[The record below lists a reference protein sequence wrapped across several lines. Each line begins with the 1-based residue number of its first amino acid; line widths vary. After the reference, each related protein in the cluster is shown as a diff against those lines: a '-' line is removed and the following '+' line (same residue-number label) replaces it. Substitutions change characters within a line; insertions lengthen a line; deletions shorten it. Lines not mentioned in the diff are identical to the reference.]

1 MMPQIKQILS
11 DRYQLKRAL
20 GLNAGRQTWLATDLN
35 TQEPVVVKL
44 LAMSPQTQWD
54 ESQMFEREAQV
65 LQRLNHPRIPEY
77 RDYFSVERLPDS
89 RFPWFGLVQS
99 YIAGESLRQLLE
111 RGQHFAAAQVEKIA
125 VEVLTILTYLHE
137 FNPPMLHRDI
147 KPSNLIWGKDE
158 RIYLVDFGA
167 VQDRAALEGATF
179 TVVGTYG
186 YVPMEQFGGRAVP
199 ASDLYAL
206 GATLI
211 HLLTGIA
218 PADLPQ
224 QDSRLQFADRV
235 SLDSGFVNW
244 IGKLV
249 EPNLAER
256 LSNAREAL
264 DALDNR
270 HTLSSPVTN
279 CQPAGSQIQLKK
291 SASQLEIMIPPQNIQ
306 ALKTS
311 HLLAVSN
318 SVVSTLGW
326 ALWLPCIPISW
337 LRTALEAPDNFWVVE
352 MVLIFLSCLV
362 IFPSLCLC
370 AFLLVC
376 CPILFLL
383 IALFFLQRMVF
394 SSLEQSVLLF
404 DRGSFEIRRKLFGI
418 CYRHCRHRASRIDKV
433 TEQKTTGLAGDKGI
447 TLEAG
452 KRRFTTN
459 PIAEVERCWLIQE
472 IEDWLGLKDSQST

>member
-1 MMPQIKQILS
+1 MPQIKQILS
-11 DRYQLKRAL
+11 DRYELQRTL
-20 GLNAGRQTWLATDLN
+20 GLNASRQTWLATDLN

-44 LAMSPQTQWD
+44 LAMSPQMQWD

-65 LQRLNHPRIPEY
+65 LQRLNHPRIPQY
-77 RDYFSVERLPDS
+77 RDYFSVDRLPDS

-99 YIAGESLRQLLE
+99 YIAGESLQQLLE
-111 RGQHFAAAQVEKIA
+111 RGQHFGAAQVEKIA

-158 RIYLVDFGA
+158 RVYLVDFGS
-167 VQDRAALEGATF
+167 VQERAALEGATF

-211 HLLTGIA
+211 HLLTGTA
-218 PADLPQ
+218 PSDLPQ

-235 SLDSGFVNW
+235 SLERGFVNW

-270 HTLSSPVTN
+270 HTLSLPIAN
-279 CQPAGSQIQLKK
+279 CKPAGSQIQLKK
-291 SASQLEIMIPPQNIQ
+291 SAVQLEIIIPPRNSQ
-306 ALKTS
+306 ALKTAY
-311 HLLAVSN
+311 LLAVSD
-318 SVVSTLGW
+318 SVVSTFGW
-326 ALWLPCIPISW
+326 ALRLSFVPVAWLFTT
-337 LRTALEAPDNFWVVE
+337 LDKGVFWVVE
-352 MVLIFLSCLV
+352 LLLIPFAWHILVLSA
-362 IFPSLCLC
+362 CLC
-370 AFLLVC
+370 AFVLVC
-376 CPILFLL
+376 FSICLPLIAIFLL
-383 IALFFLQRMVF
+383 HLIMCSAFEQTVLQ
-394 SSLEQSVLLF
+394 F
-404 DRGSFEIRRKLFGI
+404 DCGSFEIRQKLFGI
-418 CYRHCRHRASRIDKV
+418 CYRRYRHETSRIDRV
-433 TEQKTTGLAGDKGI
+433 AEQKTTGLAGAKGI

-459 PIAEVERCWLIQE
+459 PISAVERRWLIQE
-472 IEDWLGLKDSQST
+472 IENWLGLKDGQLT